1 MGSGGVGQGSVR
13 RCGNRHALPCS
24 EHPVRHAGCHRAGV
38 QHPTV
43 STAAKRSITVPAMRQ
58 PPIADYA
65 LIGNTFT
72 AALVS
77 RDGSI
82 DWCCLPHFDSP
93 AVFCRLLDARIGGYF
108 RLGPAAAGRCER
120 RYLDGSAVLVTRFE
134 TADGMAQ
141 VTDFMPAPNL
151 LAPDL
156 PPHGHAYFSVLR
168 RVDGLQG
175 RVTLEL
181 VFKPTFNFARQ
192 PARLAPLPGG
202 CRADAG
208 GESLHLA
215 LAPEVPLQVADGEV
229 YGRLDVPAGGTAWV
243 VLSHGRAGLA
253 EQGPDAWAQLL
264 QDTLQQW
271 HAWDALNRYAGPYSA
286 AVALSA
292 RVLKLL
298 TFAPAGS
305 IVAAPTTSL
314 PEAPGGGRNW
324 DYRFCWLRDAA
335 LMLGA
340 LMSVGHEY
348 AADRFFQWLT
358 RLCERDR
365 RIQIMYRLDGG
376 ERLPE
381 EVLAHLAGYR
391 GSRPVRIGNG
401 AVAQVQL
408 DIYGHLLDAAHV
420 YLEGRGTHVR
430 PALAGVLTHLANEAA
445 RRWRQPDQG
454 IWEMRSAPAHHVSSK
469 LLCWVA
475 LDRGLR
481 LAAAGRIQG
490 DTAWWLRERNAV
502 ARVLHEEGFNTA
514 VGAYTQVLH
523 GQALDASVLLMPIVG
538 FLPAGD
544 ARMRATVLRI
554 RESLMH
560 HGLVWRYRSADG
572 LEGDEGAFA
581 ICSFWLVENLALQ
594 GRIEDARTLFEHVT
608 SFASDLG
615 LLSEEIALDSG
626 ELLGNYPQGYTH
638 LALIRSALAID
649 RAETAIDAGAMTW
662 QCPHAR
668 SAVP

>member
-1 MGSGGVGQGSVR
+1 
-13 RCGNRHALPCS
+13 
-24 EHPVRHAGCHRAGV
+24 
-38 QHPTV
+38 
-43 STAAKRSITVPAMRQ
+43 MRQ

-93 AVFCRLLDARIGGYF
+93 AVFCRLLDARIGGCF
-108 RLGPAAAGRCER
+108 RLGPAAPSRCER
-120 RYLDGSAVLVTRFE
+120 RYLDGSAVLATRFE
-134 TADGMAQ
+134 TADGVAQ
-141 VTDFMPAPNL
+141 VTDFMPAPDL

-168 RVDGLQG
+168 RVEGLQG
-175 RVTLEL
+175 RVALDL
-181 VFKPTFNFARQ
+181 LFKPTFDFVRQ
-192 PARLAPLPGG
+192 AARLAPQPGG

-208 GESLHLA
+208 DESLHLA
-215 LAPEVPLQVADGEV
+215 LVPEVRLQVVDGEV
-229 YGRLDVPAGGTAWV
+229 RGRLDIPAGAAAWV
-243 VLSHGRAGLA
+243 VLSHGRAGMA
-253 EQGPDAWAQLL
+253 GQGPAAWERSLR
-264 QDTLQQW
+264 DTLRQW
-271 HAWDALNRYAGPYSA
+271 GAWGALNRYTGPYA
-286 AVALSA
+286 EAVALSA

-298 TFAPAGS
+298 TFAPGGS

-314 PEAPGGGRNW
+314 PEAPGGVRNW

-340 LMSVGHEY
+340 LLSVGHEY
-348 AADRFFQWLT
+348 AADRFFHWLS
-358 RLCERDR
+358 RLWEPER

-381 EVLAHLAGYR
+381 AVLEHLAGYR
-391 GSRPVRIGNG
+391 GARPVRIGNG
-401 AVAQVQL
+401 AANQVQL

-420 YLEGRGTHVR
+420 YLEGRRAQVR
-430 PALAGVLTHLANEAA
+430 PALARVLTHLANEAA

-469 LLCWVA
+469 LMCWVA
-475 LDRGLR
+475 LDRALR
-481 LAAAGRIQG
+481 LAAAGRIEG
-490 DTAWWLRERNAV
+490 DTAWWRRERDAV
-502 ARVLHEEGFNTA
+502 ARVLHEQGFNA
-514 VGAYTQVLH
+514 ALGAYTQVLG
-523 GQALDASVLLMPIVG
+523 GQALDASVLMMPIVG

-544 ARMRATVLRI
+544 ARMRATVQRI
-554 RESLMH
+554 SQELMH
-560 HGLVWRYRSADG
+560 RGLVWRYRSDDG
-572 LEGDEGAFA
+572 LDGDEGTFA

-594 GRIEDARTLFEHVT
+594 GRVQEACALFEHIT

-615 LLSEEIALDSG
+615 LLAEEIEPGSG

-638 LALIRSALAID
+638 LALIRSALAIG
-649 RAETAIDAGAMTW
+649 RAQGSASGVA
-662 QCPHAR
+662 CPR
-668 SAVP
+668 AVPAWP

>member
-1 MGSGGVGQGSVR
+1 
-13 RCGNRHALPCS
+13 
-24 EHPVRHAGCHRAGV
+24 
-38 QHPTV
+38 
-43 STAAKRSITVPAMRQ
+43 MRQ

-93 AVFCRLLDARIGGYF
+93 AVFCRLLDARIGGCF
-108 RLGPAAAGRCER
+108 RLGPTAAGRSER

-134 TADGMAQ
+134 TADGVAE
-141 VTDFMPAPNL
+141 VTDFMPAPDL

-168 RVDGLQG
+168 RVQGLRG
-175 RVTLEL
+175 RVALDL
-181 VFKPTFNFARQ
+181 LFKPSFDFARLG
-192 PARLAPLPGG
+192 ARLALVPGG

-215 LAPEVPLQVADGEV
+215 LAPEAALQVADGEV
-229 YGRLDVPAGGTAWV
+229 RGRLCVDAGGTAWV

-253 EQGPDAWAQLL
+253 GQGPEAWERLL
-264 QDTLQQW
+264 QDTLRQW
-271 HAWDALNRYAGPYSA
+271 QAWDVLNRYAGPYA
-286 AVALSA
+286 DAVALSA

-298 TFAPAGS
+298 TFAPTGS
-305 IVAAPTTSL
+305 ILAAPTTSL
-314 PEAPGGGRNW
+314 PEAPGGSRNW

-335 LMLGA
+335 LMLEA

-358 RLCERDR
+358 RLWEHER

-381 EVLAHLAGYR
+381 EVLAHLSGYR
-391 GSRPVRIGNG
+391 GARPVRIGNG
-401 AVAQVQL
+401 AANQLQL

-420 YLEGRGTHVR
+420 VLQGQGTHVR
-430 PALAGVLTHLANEAA
+430 PALARVLAHLANEAA

-475 LDRGLR
+475 LDRALR
-481 LAAAGRIQG
+481 LAGAGRIQG
-490 DTAWWLRERNAV
+490 DTAWWLRERDTI
-502 ARVLHEEGFNTA
+502 ARVLHEQGFNAT
-514 VGAYTQVLH
+514 VGAYTQVLN
-523 GQALDASVLLMPIVG
+523 GRALDASVLMMPIVG
-538 FLPAGD
+538 FVPAGD
-544 ARMRATVLRI
+544 PRMRATVQRI
-554 RESLMH
+554 SDELMH
-560 HGLVWRYRSADG
+560 RGLVYRYRSADG
-572 LEGDEGAFA
+572 LEGGEGAFA

-594 GRIEDARTLFEHVT
+594 GRVADARALFEHIT

-615 LLSEEIALDSG
+615 LLSEEIDPVSG
-626 ELLGNYPQGYTH
+626 GLLGNYPQGYTH
-638 LALIRSALAID
+638 LALIRSALAIG
-649 RAETAIDAGAMTW
+649 RAQAGAGT
-662 QCPHAR
+662 
-668 SAVP
+668 VPRQ